1 MTHCRRW
8 LLLALMLVLPGC
20 SGADLLNRFVPSEGY
35 RLIRD
40 LRYGDGPR
48 RGLDLYLP
56 DHAAEA
62 APTVVFF
69 YGGGWESGSKDDY
82 LFVGQAFAS
91 RGYVTA
97 IPDYRLYPE
106 VRFPGFLEDAAAAVA
121 WVRANTRR
129 TGAAPGPVYLVGHSA
144 GAYIAAMLTLD
155 PQWLER
161 VGNRVCDSVAA
172 TVGLAGPYD
181 FLPLTSATLKD
192 IFGPESSRPQTQPIN
207 HVDGTAPPMLLVT
220 GTADTT
226 VYPRNSANLAARIRS
241 RGGAV
246 EQRVYDGIGHIELV
260 ASLADPLRG
269 VAPTLDDVDGF
280 LRRHPVRDG
289 ERCRGAS

>member
-1 MTHCRRW
+1 MRHCRHW
-8 LLLALMLVLPGC
+8 LLALTLLLPGC
-20 SGADLLNRFVPSEGY
+20 SGADLLNHFIPSDGY

-62 APTVVFF
+62 VPTVVFF

-106 VRFPGFLEDAAAAVA
+106 VRFPAFLEDAAAAVA
-121 WVRANTRR
+121 WVRANAAPA
-129 TGAAPGPVYLVGHSA
+129 GAAPGPVYLVGHSA

-155 PQWLER
+155 RQWLTEA
-161 VGNRVCDSVAA
+161 GQPVCGAVAA
-172 TVGLAGPYD
+172 AVGLAGPYD

-192 IFGPESSRPQTQPIN
+192 IFGAEPTRPSTQPIN
-207 HVDGTAPPMLLVT
+207 HVDGTAAPMLLIT
-220 GTADTT
+220 GTTDTT
-226 VYPRNSANLAARIRS
+226 VLPRNSARLAERIRD
-241 RGGAV
+241 RGGVV
-246 EQRVYDGIGHIELV
+246 EQRSYDGIGHIDLV
-260 ASLADPLRG
+260 AALADPLRHL
-269 VAPTLDDVDGF
+269 APVLDDVDRF
-280 LRRHPVRDG
+280 LRRHPDG
-289 ERCRGAS
+289 SCRGGG